1 MIYLIRHGQTD
12 WNVINRIQGQLDMP
26 LNETGRKEASM
37 CAQKLINLKLDEIV
51 SSDLSR
57 TKETTRIINE
67 SLSLPVRF
75 DPRLREVN
83 CGDLQGVIAKEIPE
97 ETWYTF
103 NHDPHKLHAESL
115 ADVYNRVKSFFNEV
129 DATKNTLIVTH
140 AGVVRMAMYLAHSP
154 QSYDQNDFEKT
165 VLQFKIKNTEIF
177 SWDKAQKFQL
187 LTNEPLKKSN
197 SLEY

>member
-1 MIYLIRHGQTD
+1 MIYLVRHGQTD
-12 WNVINRIQGQLDMP
+12 WNVVNRIQGQLDMH

-37 CAQKLINLKLDEIV
+37 CAQKLSHLKLDEIV

-57 TKETTRIINE
+57 TRETTRIVNE

-75 DPRLREVN
+75 DSRLREVN
-83 CGDLQGVIAKEIPE
+83 CGDLQGVVAKEIPE
-97 ETWYTF
+97 ETWYIF
-103 NHDPHKLHAESL
+103 NHESHKLHAESL

-154 QSYDQNDFEKT
+154 HVFNQDDFEKT
-165 VLQFKIKNTEIF
+165 ALQFKIKNTEIF
-177 SWDKAQKFQL
+177 SWDKAQKFQF
-187 LTNEPLKKSN
+187 LTNGPLKKAD